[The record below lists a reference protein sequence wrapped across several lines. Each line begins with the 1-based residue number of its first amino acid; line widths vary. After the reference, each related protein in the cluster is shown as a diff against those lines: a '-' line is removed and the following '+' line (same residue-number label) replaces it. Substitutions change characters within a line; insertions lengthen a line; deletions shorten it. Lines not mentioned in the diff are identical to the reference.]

1 MTAGRNP
8 RLAFQDVGY
17 IAHPFFPEFC
27 MNAIKTARK
36 RMKDRPDSDDARIL
50 STLVLALENESD
62 LTLSDL
68 YRLSL
73 PNFDL
78 ALEILKEWRV
88 DRYYAGKAKL
98 FDLSQQISNL
108 EQ

>member
-1 MTAGRNP
+1 
-8 RLAFQDVGY
+8 
-17 IAHPFFPEFC
+17 

-36 RMKDRPDSDDARIL
+36 RMAAKPDSDDAKIL
-50 STLVLALENESD
+50 STLVLALEDESE
-62 LTLSDL
+62 LKLSDL

-73 PNFDL
+73 GNFEL
-78 ALEILKEWRV
+78 ALEILQEWRM

-98 FDLSQQISNL
+98 FDLSRQINEL